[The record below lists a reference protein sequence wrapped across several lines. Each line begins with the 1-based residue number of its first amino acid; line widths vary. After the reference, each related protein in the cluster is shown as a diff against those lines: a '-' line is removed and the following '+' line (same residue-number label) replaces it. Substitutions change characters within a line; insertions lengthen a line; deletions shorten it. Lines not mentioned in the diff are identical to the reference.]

1 MAAYEPTMSYRLIYI
16 FTIHDA
22 QHEGYWKIGKTSFDS
37 VNSYKQLSP
46 NCAELNCA
54 AHDRINQYTKT
65 AMVEYDLQYTE
76 LARRTVTFSDGT
88 TDTELFDDDDVHNVL
103 YNSGFSARK
112 FSNSNQDSE
121 WFEVPLSVAIRAIQA
136 VKEGRTALTAAEKSD
151 GQTSFLPQ
159 TAPAVPKKKSI
170 TLREEQVDCV
180 NRTLT
185 IFRKQNSMLWNCKM
199 RFGKTVTAY
208 ALIKKAGYQKVI
220 VVTHR
225 PVVEDGWRND
235 FDLIFGE
242 GDNRA
247 FLKKERFDTDS
258 SVYDAAMDA
267 RNDAN
272 LMTHK
277 NSGKAF
283 VYFASMQDLR
293 GSKRADGK
301 FDKNNAVFDMD
312 WDLVIY
318 DEAHE
323 GTQTERGK
331 KVQALL
337 QTEKNGKIPKVLQLS
352 GTPYNILE
360 EYQDCNSYTWD
371 YVMEQRRKR
380 EWDTLH
386 PGNHNPYADLPELR
400 ILTFDLGKNL
410 PTAYRYETMETA
422 FNFTEFFRV
431 WTGDPTR
438 DFRPL
443 PAGARIGD
451 FVHEADV
458 RSFLNL
464 ISSDDPESNYPYS
477 TPEYREMFRHTLW
490 MVPGVKEAQALS
502 KLLREHP
509 VFGTYRVA
517 NVAGE
522 GDAELPY
529 DNALTLVK
537 QVIKKNR
544 YTITISCG
552 KLTTGVTVPEWT
564 AVMMLTGSASTAASG
579 YMQTIFRVQ
588 SAGVLDGKQKER
600 CYVFDFAPDRA
611 LNVISEVNRIT
622 KRGRT
627 NEEQNRIA
635 LGEFLNFCPVIAV
648 DGTRM
653 VEYNVPKMMRQ
664 IKRLT
669 VDKAIKSGFDDESV
683 YKQDTGIAMDED
695 DVQLFH
701 TLSDKLSEQKAA
713 KKETKVSINNQGL
726 TKEEYDKA
734 NKISNKP
741 KRERTKED
749 DDLLKKLQEQKK
761 EREKV
766 IRLLR
771 NVSIRLPLLIYGAK
785 VDLTESIKMAD
796 FITLVDDE
804 SWQEFMP
811 KTVDKPLFRKLLKY
825 YDEDVVIG
833 AGLRIRRMAKA
844 ADELPPTKR
853 AQRIA
858 EIFSHFRNPDKETVL
873 TPWRVVNL
881 HLSNMVGGYCFL
893 NEKFDAQ
900 DVLDEPRLVDQGDVT
915 EDIFLNPDARIL
927 EMNSKSGLYPLYMA
941 YSLYAMKLS
950 GEEDKLP
957 LEQTQALWREIVEQQ
972 IFVLCKTKMARSIT
986 RRTLVGYQD
995 EWTVNTTYIPHL
1007 LERMEKDPQ
1016 RLAKKL
1022 QRTDTWGKEGEP
1034 MKFDAI
1040 VGNPP
1045 YQEMDGGGKG
1055 YSAKPVYNYFVD
1067 EAKAVEPHYISM
1079 ITPSRWFSGGK
1090 GLDSFRAEMLQDKH
1104 LRKIVDYADNEALF
1118 SNVSIVGGVNYFLW
1132 DSSYNGD
1139 CEVTS
1144 IRGENSVTLNRDL
1157 SEYDIFIRNN
1167 NALQLIRRMEA
1178 STDRKMDAVV
1188 YPRNVFGISSDLR
1201 GQDSKDSEH
1210 QLALFSSQKSNS
1222 MAMSYVSGDEVQKQ
1236 HELIGKYKVI
1246 MGKVVPRGGEVGVD
1260 PSVGYRVTSTLQV
1273 LSPGSVFTDSYLLL
1287 ATFDHREEAIHFAEY
1302 MCLKFPRFLL
1312 HETYSSMN
1320 ISKQNFRFVPFLDY
1334 SKEWTDN
1341 ELFKRYGCS
1350 DEEISMIES
1359 IIRPMEYV
1367 FHE

>member
-1 MAAYEPTMSYRLIYI
+1 MAAYKPTMSYRLIYI

-22 QHEGYWKIGKTSFDS
+22 QHEGYWKIGKTNFDS
-37 VNSYKQLSP
+37 VNSYKQLPP
-46 NCAELNCA
+46 NCVELNCA
-54 AHDRINQYTKT
+54 ARDRIDQYTKT

-76 LARRTVTFSDGT
+76 LARRTVTFPDGT

-136 VKEGRTALTAAEKSD
+136 VKEGRTALTAAEKSE
-151 GQTSFLPQ
+151 GQISFLPQ
-159 TAPAVPKKKSI
+159 TVPAAPKKRAI
-170 TLREEQVDCV
+170 TLRDEQMDCV
-180 NRTLT
+180 NQTLRV
-185 IFRKQNSMLWNCKM
+185 FRKENSMLWNCKM

-208 ALIKKAGYQKVI
+208 ALIKKTGYQKVI

-247 FLKKERFDTDS
+247 FLKKDRFDTDS

-272 LMTHK
+272 LTAYQ

-293 GSKRADGK
+293 GSQRADGK

-323 GTQTERGK
+323 GTQTQRGQ
-331 KVQALL
+331 KVQSLL
-337 QTEKNGKIPKVLQLS
+337 EAEKNGKAPKVLQLS
-352 GTPYNILE
+352 GTPYNLMQKYE
-360 EYQDCNSYTWD
+360 NNVYTWD
-371 YVMEQRRKR
+371 YVMEQKRKR

-386 PGNHNPYADLPELR
+386 PGDHNPYADLPELR
-400 ILTFDLGKNL
+400 ILTFDLGKSL
-410 PTAYRYETMETA
+410 PTSYRYETLEMA

-431 WTGDPTR
+431 WTGDPAR

-443 PAGARIGD
+443 PAGAQVGD

-458 RSFLNL
+458 RSFLDL
-464 ISSDDPESNYPYS
+464 ISSENPESNYPYS

-490 MVPGVKEAQALS
+490 MVPGVKEASALS
-502 KLLREHP
+502 RLLKDHP
-509 VFGTYRVA
+509 VFGAYKVA
-517 NVAGE
+517 NVAGD
-522 GDAELPY
+522 GDAEMPY

-537 QVIKKNR
+537 QVIKANR

-627 NEEQNRIA
+627 NEEQNRAA

-648 DGTRM
+648 DGTQMTAYSVSR
-653 VEYNVPKMMRQ
+653 MMRQ

-669 VDKAIKSGFDDESV
+669 VDRAIKSGFDDESV
-683 YKQDTGIAMDED
+683 YKQDTGIVMDED

-713 KKETKVSINNQGL
+713 KKETKVHINHQGL
-726 TKEEYDKA
+726 TGEEYEEAD
-734 NKISNKP
+734 KISNKP

-796 FITLVDDE
+796 FITLVDEE

-825 YDEDVVIG
+825 YDEDVVSG

-844 ADELPPTKR
+844 ADELPPTERVK
-853 AQRIA
+853 RIA

-893 NEKFDAQ
+893 NEQFDPQ
-900 DVLDEPRLVDQGDVT
+900 EVLEEPRLVDQEQVT
-915 EDIFLNPDARIL
+915 EDIFLNPTARIL

-941 YSLYAMKLS
+941 YSLYAMKLP
-950 GEEDKLP
+950 GPEDKLP
-957 LEQTQALWREIVEQQ
+957 LEQTQALWQETVEQQ
-972 IFVLCKTKMARSIT
+972 IFVLCKTRMAESIT

-995 EWTVNTTYIPHL
+995 WTVNTTYIPHL
-1007 LERMEKDPQ
+1007 LERMENDPQ

-1022 QRTDTWGKEGEP
+1022 EKPETWRKNGEP
-1034 MKFDAI
+1034 MTFDAI

-1045 YQEMDGGGKG
+1045 YQIADGGNNA
-1055 YSAKPVYNYFVD
+1055 SAMPVYQRFV
-1067 EAKAVEPHYISM
+1067 ELATTIEPHYASM
-1079 ITPSRWFSGGK
+1079 IMPSRWYSGGR
-1090 GLDSFRAEMLQDKH
+1090 GLDDFRANIMNDTRMRVLY
-1104 LRKIVDYADNEALF
+1104 DYASSDYCF
-1118 SNVSIVGGVNYFLW
+1118 PGVDISGGICYFLW
-1132 DSSYNGD
+1132 DKDYDGPCTVTNAESQIAHSVKRYLNEFPILVRSNAAISIIDKVARRKEQTLDTFVSSQKPFGLRTFARPDENGD
-1139 CEVTS
+1139 L
-1144 IRGENSVTLNRDL
+1144 TLRWNGG
-1157 SEYDIFIRNN
+1157 
-1167 NALQLIRRMEA
+1167 
-1178 STDRKMDAVV
+1178 KG
-1188 YPRNVFGISSDLR
+1188 PISSDKVT
-1201 GQDSKDSEH
+1201 G
-1210 QLALFSSQKSNS
+1210 
-1222 MAMSYVSGDEVQKQ
+1222 GT
-1236 HELIGKYKVI
+1236 ELIDKWKVI
-1246 MGKVVPRGGEVGVD
+1246 VSRVLYEHGGKADKNGQSRILSILEMLGPKEVCSETYIVVNSYDTEAEAAGL
-1260 PSVGYRVTSTLQV
+1260 Y
-1273 LSPGSVFTDSYLLL
+1273 SYLK
-1287 ATFDHREEAIHFAEY
+1287 TKFA
-1302 MCLKFPRFLL
+1302 RFLIMQA
-1312 HETYSSMN
+1312 TSSIM
-1320 ISKQNFRFVPFLDY
+1320 ITRGCFMFVPVQNFME
-1334 SKEWTDN
+1334 EWTDEKLYKKY
-1341 ELFKRYGCS
+1341 ELTE
-1350 DEEISMIES
+1350 DEIAFIES
-1359 IIRPMEYV
+1359 TIRVME
-1367 FHE
+1367 

>member
-16 FTIHDA
+16 FAIHDKD
-22 QHEGYWKIGKTSFDS
+22 HEGYLKIGDTTFDS
-37 VNSYKQLSP
+37 TKSYKQLPP
-46 NCAELNCA
+46 NCEELNQA
-54 AHDRINQYTKT
+54 ARDRIDDYTKT
-65 AMVEYDLQYTE
+65 AMVAYDLQYTE
-76 LARRTVTFSDGT
+76 LARKVVTFSDGEVET
-88 TDTELFDDDDVHNVL
+88 SLFRDKRVHEVL
-103 YNSGFSARK
+103 YRSGYTSKNFWFSDRT
-112 FSNSNQDSE
+112 SE

-136 VKEGRTALTAAEKSD
+136 VKEGRTALTAAEKSE
-151 GQTSFLPQ
+151 GQISFLPQ
-159 TAPAVPKKKSI
+159 TVPAAPKKRAI
-170 TLREEQVDCV
+170 TLRDEQMDCV
-180 NRTLT
+180 NQTLRV
-185 IFRKQNSMLWNCKM
+185 FRKENSMLWNCKM

-247 FLKKERFDTDS
+247 FLKKDRFDTDS

-272 LMTHK
+272 LTAYQ

-293 GSKRADGK
+293 GSQRADGK

-323 GTQTERGK
+323 GTQTQRGQ
-331 KVQALL
+331 KVQSLL
-337 QTEKNGKIPKVLQLS
+337 EAEKNGKAPKVLQLS
-352 GTPYNILE
+352 GTPYNLMQKYE
-360 EYQDCNSYTWD
+360 NNVYTWD
-371 YVMEQRRKR
+371 YVMEQKRKR
-380 EWDTLH
+380 EWDILH
-386 PGNHNPYADLPELR
+386 PGDHNPYADLPELR
-400 ILTFDLGKNL
+400 ILTFDLGKSL
-410 PTAYRYETMETA
+410 PTSYRYETLEMA

-431 WTGDPTR
+431 WTGDPAR

-443 PAGARIGD
+443 PAGAQVGD

-458 RSFLNL
+458 RSFLDL
-464 ISSDDPESNYPYS
+464 ISSENPESNYPYS

-490 MVPGVKEAQALS
+490 MVPGVKEASALS
-502 KLLREHP
+502 RLLKDHP
-509 VFGTYRVA
+509 VFGAYKVA
-517 NVAGE
+517 NVAGD
-522 GDAELPY
+522 GDAEMPY

-537 QVIKKNR
+537 QVIKANR

-622 KRGRT
+622 KRGRS
-627 NEEQNRIA
+627 NEEQNRAA

-648 DGTRM
+648 DGTQMTAYSVSR
-653 VEYNVPKMMRQ
+653 MMRQ

-669 VDKAIKSGFDDESV
+669 VDRAIKSGFDDESV
-683 YKQDTGIAMDED
+683 YKQDTGIVMDED

-713 KKETKVSINNQGL
+713 KKETKVHINHQGL
-726 TKEEYDKA
+726 TGEEYEKA
-734 NKISNKP
+734 DKISNKP

-796 FITLVDDE
+796 FITLVDEE

-825 YDEDVVIG
+825 YDEDVVSG

-844 ADELPPTKR
+844 ADELPPIERVK
-853 AQRIA
+853 RIA

-893 NEKFDAQ
+893 NKQFDPQ
-900 DVLDEPRLVDQGDVT
+900 EVLEEPRLVDQGQVT
-915 EDIFLNPDARIL
+915 EDIFLNPEARIL

-941 YSLYAMKLS
+941 YSLYAMKLP
-950 GEEDKLP
+950 GPEDKLP
-957 LEQTQALWREIVEQQ
+957 LEQTQALWQETVEQQ
-972 IFVLCKTKMARSIT
+972 IFVLCKTRMAESIT

-995 EWTVNTTYIPHL
+995 WTVNTTYIPHL
-1007 LERMEKDPQ
+1007 LERMENDPQ

-1022 QRTDTWGKEGEP
+1022 QRTDTWGKEGQP

-1055 YSAKPVYNYFVD
+1055 YSAKPVYNYFVG
-1067 EAKAVEPHYISM
+1067 EAKAIEPHYISM

-1090 GLDSFRAEMLQDKH
+1090 GLDDFRAEMLQDKH

-1144 IRGENSVTLNRDL
+1144 IRGENAVTLNRDL

-1178 STDRKMDAVV
+1178 SSDRKMDDVV

-1201 GQDSKDSEH
+1201 GQDNKDEKH
-1210 QLALFSSQKSNS
+1210 QIALFSSQKSNS
-1222 MAMSYVSGDEVQKQ
+1222 MAMSYISGDEVQKQ

-1273 LSPGSVFTDSYLLL
+1273 LSPGSVFTDSYLLR
-1287 ATFDHREEAIHFAEY
+1287 AAFDSKAEAIHFAEY

-1320 ISKQNFRFVPFLDY
+1320 ISKQNFRFVPFLDC
-1334 SKEWTDN
+1334 SKEWTDK
-1341 ELFKRYGCS
+1341 ELFERYGCNE
-1350 DEEISMIES
+1350 EEISMIES

>member
-16 FTIHDA
+16 FAIHDKD
-22 QHEGYWKIGKTSFDS
+22 HEGYLKIGDTTFDS
-37 VNSYKQLSP
+37 TKSYKQLPP
-46 NCAELNCA
+46 NCEELNQA
-54 AHDRINQYTKT
+54 ARDRIDDYTKT
-65 AMVEYDLQYTE
+65 AMVAYDLQYTE
-76 LARRTVTFSDGT
+76 LARKVVTFSDGEVET
-88 TDTELFDDDDVHNVL
+88 SLFRDKRVHDVL
-103 YNSGFSARK
+103 YRSGYTSKNFWFSDRT
-112 FSNSNQDSE
+112 SE

-136 VKEGRTALTAAEKSD
+136 VKEGRTALTAAEKSE

-159 TAPAVPKKKSI
+159 TVPAAPKKRAI
-170 TLREEQVDCV
+170 TLRDEQVDCV

-247 FLKKERFDTDS
+247 FLKKDRFDTDS

-272 LMTHK
+272 LTAYQ

-293 GSKRADGK
+293 GSQRADGK

-323 GTQTERGK
+323 GTQTQRGQ
-331 KVQALL
+331 KVQSLL
-337 QTEKNGKIPKVLQLS
+337 EAEKNGKAPKVLQLS
-352 GTPYNILE
+352 GTPYNLMQKYE
-360 EYQDCNSYTWD
+360 NNVYTWD
-371 YVMEQRRKR
+371 YVMEQKRKR

-386 PGNHNPYADLPELR
+386 PGDHNPYADLPELR
-400 ILTFDLGKNL
+400 ILTFDLGKSL
-410 PTAYRYETMETA
+410 PTSYRYETLEMA

-431 WTGDPTR
+431 WTGDPAR

-443 PAGARIGD
+443 PAGAQVGD

-458 RSFLNL
+458 RSFLDL
-464 ISSDDPESNYPYS
+464 ISSENPESNYPYS
-477 TPEYREMFRHTLW
+477 TSEYREMFRHTLW
-490 MVPGVKEAQALS
+490 MVPGVKEASALS
-502 KLLREHP
+502 RLLKDHP
-509 VFGTYRVA
+509 VFGAYKVA
-517 NVAGE
+517 NVAGD
-522 GDAELPY
+522 GDAEMPY

-537 QVIKKNR
+537 QVIKANR

-627 NEEQNRIA
+627 NEEQNRAA

-648 DGTRM
+648 DGTQM
-653 VEYNVPKMMRQ
+653 TAYSVSKMMRQ

-669 VDKAIKSGFDDESV
+669 VDRAIKSGFDDESV
-683 YKQDTGIAMDED
+683 YKQDTGIVMDED

-713 KKETKVSINNQGL
+713 KKETKVHINHQGL
-726 TKEEYDKA
+726 TGEEYEKA
-734 NKISNKP
+734 DKISNKP

-796 FITLVDDE
+796 FITLVDEE

-825 YDEDVVIG
+825 YDEDVVSG

-844 ADELPPTKR
+844 ADELPPTERVK
-853 AQRIA
+853 RIA

-893 NEKFDAQ
+893 NEQFDSQ
-900 DVLDEPRLVDQGDVT
+900 EVLEEPRLVDQGQVT
-915 EDIFLNPDARIL
+915 EDIFLNPEARIL

-941 YSLYAMKLS
+941 YSLYAMKLP
-950 GEEDKLP
+950 GPEDKLP
-957 LEQTQALWREIVEQQ
+957 LEQTQALWQETVEQQ
-972 IFVLCKTKMARSIT
+972 IFVLCKTRMAESIT

-995 EWTVNTTYIPHL
+995 WTVNTTYIPHL
-1007 LERMEKDPQ
+1007 LERMENDPQ

-1022 QRTDTWGKEGEP
+1022 EKPETWRKNGEP
-1034 MKFDAI
+1034 MTFDAI

-1045 YQEMDGGGKG
+1045 YQIADGGNNA
-1055 YSAKPVYNYFVD
+1055 SAMPVYQRFV
-1067 EAKAVEPHYISM
+1067 ELATTIEPHYASM
-1079 ITPSRWFSGGK
+1079 IMPSRWYSGGR
-1090 GLDSFRAEMLQDKH
+1090 GLDDFRANIMNDTRMRVLY
-1104 LRKIVDYADNEALF
+1104 DYASSDYCF
-1118 SNVSIVGGVNYFLW
+1118 PGVDISGGICYFLW
-1132 DSSYNGD
+1132 DKDYDGPCTVTNAESQIAHSVKRYLNEFPILVRSNAAISIIDKVARRKEQTLDTFVSSQKPFGLRTFARPDENGD
-1139 CEVTS
+1139 L
-1144 IRGENSVTLNRDL
+1144 TLRWNGG
-1157 SEYDIFIRNN
+1157 
-1167 NALQLIRRMEA
+1167 
-1178 STDRKMDAVV
+1178 KG
-1188 YPRNVFGISSDLR
+1188 PISSDKVT
-1201 GQDSKDSEH
+1201 G
-1210 QLALFSSQKSNS
+1210 
-1222 MAMSYVSGDEVQKQ
+1222 GT
-1236 HELIGKYKVI
+1236 ELIDKWKVI
-1246 MGKVVPRGGEVGVD
+1246 VSRVLYEHGGKADKNGQSRILSILEMLGPKEVCSETYIVVNSYDTEAEAAGL
-1260 PSVGYRVTSTLQV
+1260 Y
-1273 LSPGSVFTDSYLLL
+1273 SYLK
-1287 ATFDHREEAIHFAEY
+1287 TKFA
-1302 MCLKFPRFLL
+1302 RFLIMQA
-1312 HETYSSMN
+1312 TSSIM
-1320 ISKQNFRFVPFLDY
+1320 ITRGCFMFVPVQNFTE
-1334 SKEWTDN
+1334 EWTDEKLYKKY
-1341 ELFKRYGCS
+1341 ELTE
-1350 DEEISMIES
+1350 DEIAFIES
-1359 IIRPMEYV
+1359 TIRVME
-1367 FHE
+1367 

>member
-1 MAAYEPTMSYRLIYI
+1 M
-16 FTIHDA
+16 
-22 QHEGYWKIGKTSFDS
+22 
-37 VNSYKQLSP
+37 
-46 NCAELNCA
+46 
-54 AHDRINQYTKT
+54 
-65 AMVEYDLQYTE
+65 
-76 LARRTVTFSDGT
+76 
-88 TDTELFDDDDVHNVL
+88 
-103 YNSGFSARK
+103 
-112 FSNSNQDSE
+112 
-121 WFEVPLSVAIRAIQA
+121 
-136 VKEGRTALTAAEKSD
+136 
-151 GQTSFLPQ
+151 
-159 TAPAVPKKKSI
+159 
-170 TLREEQVDCV
+170 
-180 NRTLT
+180 
-185 IFRKQNSMLWNCKM
+185 
-199 RFGKTVTAY
+199 
-208 ALIKKAGYQKVI
+208 
-220 VVTHR
+220 
-225 PVVEDGWRND
+225 
-235 FDLIFGE
+235 
-242 GDNRA
+242 
-247 FLKKERFDTDS
+247 
-258 SVYDAAMDA
+258 
-267 RNDAN
+267 
-272 LMTHK
+272 
-277 NSGKAF
+277 
-283 VYFASMQDLR
+283 
-293 GSKRADGK
+293 
-301 FDKNNAVFDMD
+301 
-312 WDLVIY
+312 
-318 DEAHE
+318 
-323 GTQTERGK
+323 
-331 KVQALL
+331 
-337 QTEKNGKIPKVLQLS
+337 
-352 GTPYNILE
+352 
-360 EYQDCNSYTWD
+360 
-371 YVMEQRRKR
+371 
-380 EWDTLH
+380 
-386 PGNHNPYADLPELR
+386 
-400 ILTFDLGKNL
+400 
-410 PTAYRYETMETA
+410 
-422 FNFTEFFRV
+422 
-431 WTGDPTR
+431 GDPAR

-443 PAGARIGD
+443 PAGAQVGD

-458 RSFLNL
+458 RSFLDL
-464 ISSDDPESNYPYS
+464 ISSENPESNYPYS

-490 MVPGVKEAQALS
+490 MVPSVKEASALS
-502 KLLREHP
+502 RLLKDHP
-509 VFGTYRVA
+509 VFGAYKVA
-517 NVAGE
+517 NVAGD
-522 GDAELPY
+522 GDAEMPY

-537 QVIKKNR
+537 QVIKANR

-627 NEEQNRIA
+627 NEEQNRAA

-648 DGTRM
+648 DGTQMTAYSVSR
-653 VEYNVPKMMRQ
+653 MMRQ

-669 VDKAIKSGFDDESV
+669 VDRAIKSGFDDESV
-683 YKQDTGIAMDED
+683 YKQDTGIVMDED

-713 KKETKVSINNQGL
+713 KKETKVHINHQGL
-726 TKEEYDKA
+726 TGEEYEKA
-734 NKISNKP
+734 DKISNKP

-796 FITLVDDE
+796 FITLVDEE

-825 YDEDVVIG
+825 YDEDVVSG

-844 ADELPPTKR
+844 ADELPPTERVK
-853 AQRIA
+853 RIA

-881 HLSNMVGGYCFL
+881 HLSSMVGGYCFL
-893 NEKFDAQ
+893 NEQLDSQ
-900 DVLDEPRLVDQGDVT
+900 EVLEEPRLVDQGQVT
-915 EDIFLNPDARIL
+915 EDIFLNPEARIL

-941 YSLYAMKLS
+941 YSLYAMKLP
-950 GEEDKLP
+950 GPEDKLP
-957 LEQTQALWREIVEQQ
+957 LEQTQALWQETVEQQ
-972 IFVLCKTKMARSIT
+972 IFVLCKTRMAESIT

-995 EWTVNTTYIPHL
+995 WTVNTTYIPHL

-1022 QRTDTWGKEGEP
+1022 QRTDTWGKEGQP

-1055 YSAKPVYNYFVD
+1055 YSAKPVYNYFVG
-1067 EAKAVEPHYISM
+1067 EAKAIEPHYISM

-1090 GLDSFRAEMLQDKH
+1090 GLDDFRAEMLQDKH

-1144 IRGENSVTLNRDL
+1144 IRGENAVTLNRDL

-1178 STDRKMDAVV
+1178 SNDRKMDDVV

-1201 GQDSKDSEH
+1201 GQDNKDEKH

-1222 MAMSYVSGDEVQKQ
+1222 MAMSYISGDEVQKQ

-1287 ATFDHREEAIHFAEY
+1287 AAFDSKAEAIHFAEY
-1302 MCLKFPRFLL
+1302 MCLRFPRFLL

-1334 SKEWTDN
+1334 SKEWTDK
-1341 ELFKRYGCS
+1341 ELFKRYGCNE
-1350 DEEISMIES
+1350 EEISMIES

>member
-1 MAAYEPTMSYRLIYI
+1 M
-16 FTIHDA
+16 
-22 QHEGYWKIGKTSFDS
+22 
-37 VNSYKQLSP
+37 
-46 NCAELNCA
+46 
-54 AHDRINQYTKT
+54 
-65 AMVEYDLQYTE
+65 
-76 LARRTVTFSDGT
+76 
-88 TDTELFDDDDVHNVL
+88 
-103 YNSGFSARK
+103 
-112 FSNSNQDSE
+112 
-121 WFEVPLSVAIRAIQA
+121 
-136 VKEGRTALTAAEKSD
+136 
-151 GQTSFLPQ
+151 
-159 TAPAVPKKKSI
+159 
-170 TLREEQVDCV
+170 
-180 NRTLT
+180 
-185 IFRKQNSMLWNCKM
+185 
-199 RFGKTVTAY
+199 
-208 ALIKKAGYQKVI
+208 
-220 VVTHR
+220 
-225 PVVEDGWRND
+225 
-235 FDLIFGE
+235 
-242 GDNRA
+242 
-247 FLKKERFDTDS
+247 
-258 SVYDAAMDA
+258 
-267 RNDAN
+267 
-272 LMTHK
+272 
-277 NSGKAF
+277 
-283 VYFASMQDLR
+283 
-293 GSKRADGK
+293 
-301 FDKNNAVFDMD
+301 
-312 WDLVIY
+312 
-318 DEAHE
+318 
-323 GTQTERGK
+323 
-331 KVQALL
+331 
-337 QTEKNGKIPKVLQLS
+337 
-352 GTPYNILE
+352 
-360 EYQDCNSYTWD
+360 
-371 YVMEQRRKR
+371 
-380 EWDTLH
+380 
-386 PGNHNPYADLPELR
+386 
-400 ILTFDLGKNL
+400 
-410 PTAYRYETMETA
+410 
-422 FNFTEFFRV
+422 
-431 WTGDPTR
+431 
-438 DFRPL
+438 
-443 PAGARIGD
+443 
-451 FVHEADV
+451 
-458 RSFLNL
+458 RSFLDL
-464 ISSDDPESNYPYS
+464 ISSENPESNYPYS

-490 MVPGVKEAQALS
+490 MVPGVKEASALS
-502 KLLREHP
+502 RLLKDHP
-509 VFGTYRVA
+509 VFGAYKVA
-517 NVAGE
+517 NVAGD
-522 GDAELPY
+522 GDAEMPY

-537 QVIKKNR
+537 QVIKANR

-627 NEEQNRIA
+627 NEEQNRAA

-648 DGTRM
+648 DGTQMTAYSVSR
-653 VEYNVPKMMRQ
+653 MMRQ

-669 VDKAIKSGFDDESV
+669 VDRAIKSGFDDESV
-683 YKQDTGIAMDED
+683 YKQDTGIVMDED

-713 KKETKVSINNQGL
+713 KKETKVHINNQGL
-726 TKEEYDKA
+726 TGEEYEKA
-734 NKISNKP
+734 DKISNKP

-749 DDLLKKLQEQKK
+749 DYLLKKLQEQKK

-796 FITLVDDE
+796 FITLVDEE

-825 YDEDVVIG
+825 YDEDVVSG

-844 ADELPPTKR
+844 ADELPPTERVK
-853 AQRIA
+853 RIA

-893 NEKFDAQ
+893 NEQFDSQ
-900 DVLDEPRLVDQGDVT
+900 EVLEEPRLVDQGQVT
-915 EDIFLNPDARIL
+915 EDIFLNPEARIL

-941 YSLYAMKLS
+941 YSLYAMKLP
-950 GEEDKLP
+950 GPEDKLP
-957 LEQTQALWREIVEQQ
+957 LEQTQALWQETVEQQ
-972 IFVLCKTKMARSIT
+972 IFVLCKTRMAESIT

-995 EWTVNTTYIPHL
+995 WTVNTTYIPHL
-1007 LERMEKDPQ
+1007 LERMENDPQ

-1022 QRTDTWGKEGEP
+1022 QRTDTWGKEGQP

-1055 YSAKPVYNYFVD
+1055 YSAKPVYNYFVG
-1067 EAKAVEPHYISM
+1067 EAKAIEPHYISM

-1090 GLDSFRAEMLQDKH
+1090 GLDDFRAEMLQDKH

-1144 IRGENSVTLNRDL
+1144 IRGENAVTLNRDL

-1178 STDRKMDAVV
+1178 SGDRKMDDVV

-1201 GQDSKDSEH
+1201 GQDNKDEKH

-1222 MAMSYVSGDEVQKQ
+1222 MAMSYISGDEVQKQ

-1287 ATFDHREEAIHFAEY
+1287 AAFDSKTEAIHFAEY

-1334 SKEWTDN
+1334 SKEWTDK
-1341 ELFKRYGCS
+1341 ELFKRYGCNE
-1350 DEEISMIES
+1350 EEISMIES

>member
-1 MAAYEPTMSYRLIYI
+1 MAAYKPTMSYRLIYI

-22 QHEGYWKIGKTSFDS
+22 QHEGYWKIGKTNFDS
-37 VNSYKQLSP
+37 VNSYKQLPP
-46 NCAELNCA
+46 NCVELNRA
-54 AHDRINQYTKT
+54 ARDRIDQYTKT

-76 LARRTVTFSDGT
+76 LARRTVTFPDGT

-136 VKEGRTALTAAEKSD
+136 VKEGRTALTAAEKSE
-151 GQTSFLPQ
+151 GQISFLPQ
-159 TAPAVPKKKSI
+159 TVPAAPKKRAI
-170 TLREEQVDCV
+170 TLRDEQMDCV
-180 NRTLT
+180 NQTLRV
-185 IFRKQNSMLWNCKM
+185 FRKENSMLWNCKM

-247 FLKKERFDTDS
+247 FLKKDRFDTDS

-272 LMTHK
+272 LTAYQ

-293 GSKRADGK
+293 GSQRADGK

-323 GTQTERGK
+323 GTQTQRGQ
-331 KVQALL
+331 KVQSLL
-337 QTEKNGKIPKVLQLS
+337 EAEKNGKAPKVLQLS
-352 GTPYNILE
+352 GTPYNLMQKYE
-360 EYQDCNSYTWD
+360 NNVYTWD
-371 YVMEQRRKR
+371 YVMEQKRKR

-386 PGNHNPYADLPELR
+386 PGDHNPYADLPELR
-400 ILTFDLGKNL
+400 ILTFDLGKSL
-410 PTAYRYETMETA
+410 PTSYRYETLEMA

-431 WTGDPTR
+431 WTGDPAR

-443 PAGARIGD
+443 PAGAQVGD

-458 RSFLNL
+458 RSFLDL
-464 ISSDDPESNYPYS
+464 ISSENPESNYPYS

-490 MVPGVKEAQALS
+490 MVPGVKEASALS
-502 KLLREHP
+502 RLLKDHP
-509 VFGTYRVA
+509 VFGAYKVA
-517 NVAGE
+517 NVAGD
-522 GDAELPY
+522 GDAEMPY

-537 QVIKKNR
+537 QVIKANR

-588 SAGVLDGKQKER
+588 SAGVLDGKQKEC

-611 LNVISEVNRIT
+611 LKVISEVNRIT

-627 NEEQNRIA
+627 NEEQNRVA

-648 DGTRM
+648 DGTQM
-653 VEYNVPKMMRQ
+653 TEYSVPKMMRQ

-683 YKQDTGIAMDED
+683 YKQDTGMVMDEE
-695 DVQLFH
+695 DVELFH

-713 KKETKVSINNQGL
+713 KKETKVHINHQGL
-726 TKEEYDKA
+726 TGEEYEKA
-734 NKISNKP
+734 DKISNKP

-796 FITLVDDE
+796 FITLVDEE

-825 YDEDVVIG
+825 YDEDVVSG

-844 ADELPPTKR
+844 ADELPPTERVK
-853 AQRIA
+853 RIA

-893 NEKFDAQ
+893 NEQFDSQ
-900 DVLDEPRLVDQGDVT
+900 EVLEEPRLVDQGQVT
-915 EDIFLNPDARIL
+915 EDIFLNPEARIL

-941 YSLYAMKLS
+941 YSLYAMKLP
-950 GEEDKLP
+950 GPEDKLP
-957 LEQTQALWREIVEQQ
+957 LEQTQALWQETVEQQ
-972 IFVLCKTKMARSIT
+972 IFVLCKTRMAESIT

-995 EWTVNTTYIPHL
+995 WTVNTTYIPHL
-1007 LERMEKDPQ
+1007 LERMENDPQ

-1022 QRTDTWGKEGEP
+1022 EKPETWRKNGEP
-1034 MKFDAI
+1034 MTFDAI

-1045 YQEMDGGGKG
+1045 YQIADGGNNA
-1055 YSAKPVYNYFVD
+1055 SAMPVYQRFV
-1067 EAKAVEPHYISM
+1067 ELATTIEPHYASM
-1079 ITPSRWFSGGK
+1079 IMPSRWYSGGR
-1090 GLDSFRAEMLQDKH
+1090 GLDDFRANIMNDTRMRVLY
-1104 LRKIVDYADNEALF
+1104 DYASSDYCF
-1118 SNVSIVGGVNYFLW
+1118 PGVDISGGICYFLW
-1132 DSSYNGD
+1132 DKDYDGPCTVTNAESQIAHSVKRYLNEFPILVRSNAAISIIDKVARRKEQTLDTFVSSQKPFGLRTFARPDENGD
-1139 CEVTS
+1139 L
-1144 IRGENSVTLNRDL
+1144 TLRWNGG
-1157 SEYDIFIRNN
+1157 
-1167 NALQLIRRMEA
+1167 
-1178 STDRKMDAVV
+1178 KG
-1188 YPRNVFGISSDLR
+1188 PISSDKVT
-1201 GQDSKDSEH
+1201 G
-1210 QLALFSSQKSNS
+1210 
-1222 MAMSYVSGDEVQKQ
+1222 GT
-1236 HELIGKYKVI
+1236 ELIDKWKVI
-1246 MGKVVPRGGEVGVD
+1246 VSRVLYEHGGKADKNGQSRILSILEMLGPKEVCSETYIVVNSYDTEAEAAGL
-1260 PSVGYRVTSTLQV
+1260 Y
-1273 LSPGSVFTDSYLLL
+1273 SYLK
-1287 ATFDHREEAIHFAEY
+1287 TKFA
-1302 MCLKFPRFLL
+1302 RFLIMQA
-1312 HETYSSMN
+1312 TSSIM
-1320 ISKQNFRFVPFLDY
+1320 ITRGCFMFVPVQNFTE
-1334 SKEWTDN
+1334 EWTDEKLYKKY
-1341 ELFKRYGCS
+1341 ELTE
-1350 DEEISMIES
+1350 DEIAFIES
-1359 IIRPMEYV
+1359 TIRVME
-1367 FHE
+1367 

>member
-1 MAAYEPTMSYRLIYI
+1 M
-16 FTIHDA
+16 
-22 QHEGYWKIGKTSFDS
+22 
-37 VNSYKQLSP
+37 
-46 NCAELNCA
+46 
-54 AHDRINQYTKT
+54 
-65 AMVEYDLQYTE
+65 
-76 LARRTVTFSDGT
+76 
-88 TDTELFDDDDVHNVL
+88 
-103 YNSGFSARK
+103 
-112 FSNSNQDSE
+112 
-121 WFEVPLSVAIRAIQA
+121 
-136 VKEGRTALTAAEKSD
+136 
-151 GQTSFLPQ
+151 
-159 TAPAVPKKKSI
+159 
-170 TLREEQVDCV
+170 
-180 NRTLT
+180 
-185 IFRKQNSMLWNCKM
+185 
-199 RFGKTVTAY
+199 
-208 ALIKKAGYQKVI
+208 
-220 VVTHR
+220 
-225 PVVEDGWRND
+225 
-235 FDLIFGE
+235 
-242 GDNRA
+242 
-247 FLKKERFDTDS
+247 
-258 SVYDAAMDA
+258 
-267 RNDAN
+267 
-272 LMTHK
+272 
-277 NSGKAF
+277 
-283 VYFASMQDLR
+283 
-293 GSKRADGK
+293 
-301 FDKNNAVFDMD
+301 
-312 WDLVIY
+312 
-318 DEAHE
+318 
-323 GTQTERGK
+323 
-331 KVQALL
+331 
-337 QTEKNGKIPKVLQLS
+337 
-352 GTPYNILE
+352 
-360 EYQDCNSYTWD
+360 
-371 YVMEQRRKR
+371 
-380 EWDTLH
+380 
-386 PGNHNPYADLPELR
+386 
-400 ILTFDLGKNL
+400 
-410 PTAYRYETMETA
+410 A

-431 WTGDPTR
+431 WTGDPAR

-443 PAGARIGD
+443 PAGAQVGD

-458 RSFLNL
+458 RSFLDL
-464 ISSDDPESNYPYS
+464 ISSENPESNYPYS

-490 MVPGVKEAQALS
+490 MVPGVKEASALS
-502 KLLREHP
+502 RLLKDHP
-509 VFGTYRVA
+509 VFGAYKIA
-517 NVAGE
+517 NVAGD
-522 GDAELPY
+522 GDAEMPY

-537 QVIKKNR
+537 QVIKANR

-611 LNVISEVNRIT
+611 LTVISEVNRIT

-627 NEEQNRIA
+627 NEEQNRAA

-648 DGTRM
+648 DGTQM
-653 VEYNVPKMMRQ
+653 TAYSVSKMMRQ

-669 VDKAIKSGFDDESV
+669 VDRAIKSGFDDESV
-683 YKQDTGIAMDED
+683 YKQDTGIVMDED

-713 KKETKVSINNQGL
+713 KKETKVHINHQGL
-726 TKEEYDKA
+726 TGEEYEKA
-734 NKISNKP
+734 DKISNKP

-796 FITLVDDE
+796 FITLVDEE

-811 KTVDKPLFRKLLKY
+811 KTVDKSLFRKLLKY
-825 YDEDVVIG
+825 YDEDVVSG

-844 ADELPPTKR
+844 ADELPPTERVK
-853 AQRIA
+853 RIA

-893 NEKFDAQ
+893 NEQFDPQ
-900 DVLDEPRLVDQGDVT
+900 EVLEEPRLVDQGQVT
-915 EDIFLNPDARIL
+915 EDIFLNPEARIL

-941 YSLYAMKLS
+941 YSLYAMKLP
-950 GEEDKLP
+950 GPEDKLP
-957 LEQTQALWREIVEQQ
+957 LEQTQALWQETVEQQ
-972 IFVLCKTKMARSIT
+972 IFVLCKTRMAESIT

-995 EWTVNTTYIPHL
+995 WTVNTTYIPHL
-1007 LERMEKDPQ
+1007 LERMENDPQ

-1022 QRTDTWGKEGEP
+1022 QRTDTWGKEEQP

-1055 YSAKPVYNYFVD
+1055 YSAKPVYNYFVG
-1067 EAKAVEPHYISM
+1067 EAKAIEPHYISM

-1090 GLDSFRAEMLQDKH
+1090 GLDDFRAEMLQDKH

-1144 IRGENSVTLNRDL
+1144 IRGENAVTLNRDL

-1178 STDRKMDAVV
+1178 SSDRKMDDVV

-1201 GQDSKDSEH
+1201 GQDNKDEKH
-1210 QLALFSSQKSNS
+1210 QIALFSSQKSNS
-1222 MAMSYVSGDEVQKQ
+1222 MAMSYISGDEVQKQ

-1287 ATFDHREEAIHFAEY
+1287 AAFDSKAEAIHFAEY

-1334 SKEWTDN
+1334 SKEWTDK
-1341 ELFKRYGCS
+1341 ELFKRYGCNE
-1350 DEEISMIES
+1350 EEISMIES

>member
-16 FTIHDA
+16 FAIHDKD
-22 QHEGYWKIGKTSFDS
+22 HEGYLKIGDTTFDS
-37 VNSYKQLSP
+37 TKSYKQLPP
-46 NCAELNCA
+46 NCEELNQA
-54 AHDRINQYTKT
+54 ARDRIDDYTKT
-65 AMVEYDLQYTE
+65 AMVAYDLQYTE
-76 LARRTVTFSDGT
+76 LARKVVTFSDGEVET
-88 TDTELFDDDDVHNVL
+88 SLFRDKRVHEVL
-103 YNSGFSARK
+103 YRSGYTSKNFWFSDRT
-112 FSNSNQDSE
+112 SE

-136 VKEGRTALTAAEKSD
+136 VKEGRTALTAAEKSE

-159 TAPAVPKKKSI
+159 TVPAAPKKRAI
-170 TLREEQVDCV
+170 TLRDEQVDCV

-208 ALIKKAGYQKVI
+208 ALIKKANYQKVI

-247 FLKKERFDTDS
+247 FLKKDRFDTDS

-272 LMTHK
+272 LTAYQ

-293 GSKRADGK
+293 GSQRADGK

-323 GTQTERGK
+323 GTQTQRGQ
-331 KVQALL
+331 KVQSLL
-337 QTEKNGKIPKVLQLS
+337 EAEKNGKAPKVLQLS
-352 GTPYNILE
+352 GTPYNLMQKYE
-360 EYQDCNSYTWD
+360 NNVYTWD
-371 YVMEQRRKR
+371 YVMEQKRKR

-386 PGNHNPYADLPELR
+386 PGDHNPYADLPELR
-400 ILTFDLGKNL
+400 ILTFDLGKSL
-410 PTAYRYETMETA
+410 PTSYRYETLEMA

-431 WTGDPTR
+431 WTGDPAR

-443 PAGARIGD
+443 PAGAQVGD

-458 RSFLNL
+458 RSFLDL
-464 ISSDDPESNYPYS
+464 ISSENPESNYPYS

-490 MVPGVKEAQALS
+490 MVPGVKEASALS
-502 KLLREHP
+502 RLLKDHP
-509 VFGTYRVA
+509 VFGAYKIA
-517 NVAGE
+517 NVAGD
-522 GDAELPY
+522 GDAEMPY

-537 QVIKKNR
+537 QVIKANR

-627 NEEQNRIA
+627 NEEQNRAA

-648 DGTRM
+648 DGTQMTAYSVSR
-653 VEYNVPKMMRQ
+653 MMRQ

-669 VDKAIKSGFDDESV
+669 VDRAIKSGFDDESV
-683 YKQDTGIAMDED
+683 YKQDTGIVMDED

-713 KKETKVSINNQGL
+713 KKETKVHINHQGL
-726 TKEEYDKA
+726 TGEEYEKA
-734 NKISNKP
+734 DKISNKP

-796 FITLVDDE
+796 FITLVDEE

-825 YDEDVVIG
+825 YDEDVVSG

-844 ADELPPTKR
+844 ADELPPTERVK
-853 AQRIA
+853 RIA

-893 NEKFDAQ
+893 NEQFDPQ
-900 DVLDEPRLVDQGDVT
+900 EVLEEPRLVDQGQVT
-915 EDIFLNPDARIL
+915 EDIFLNPEARIL

-941 YSLYAMKLS
+941 YSLYAMKLP
-950 GEEDKLP
+950 GPEDKLP
-957 LEQTQALWREIVEQQ
+957 LEQTQALWQETVEQQ
-972 IFVLCKTKMARSIT
+972 IFVLCKTRMAESIT

-995 EWTVNTTYIPHL
+995 WTVNTTYIPYL
-1007 LERMEKDPQ
+1007 LERMENDPQ

-1022 QRTDTWGKEGEP
+1022 EKPETWRKNGEP
-1034 MKFDAI
+1034 MTFDAI

-1045 YQEMDGGGKG
+1045 YQIADGGNNA
-1055 YSAKPVYNYFVD
+1055 SAMPVYQRFV
-1067 EAKAVEPHYISM
+1067 ELATTIEPHYASM
-1079 ITPSRWFSGGK
+1079 IMPSRWYSGGR
-1090 GLDSFRAEMLQDKH
+1090 GLDDFRANIMNDTRMRVLY
-1104 LRKIVDYADNEALF
+1104 DYASSDYCF
-1118 SNVSIVGGVNYFLW
+1118 PGVDISGGICYFLW
-1132 DSSYNGD
+1132 DKDYDGPCTVTNAESQIAHSVKRYLNEFPILVRSNAAISIIDKVARRKEQTLDTFVSSQKPFGLRTFARPDENGD
-1139 CEVTS
+1139 L
-1144 IRGENSVTLNRDL
+1144 TLRWNGG
-1157 SEYDIFIRNN
+1157 
-1167 NALQLIRRMEA
+1167 
-1178 STDRKMDAVV
+1178 KG
-1188 YPRNVFGISSDLR
+1188 PISSDKVT
-1201 GQDSKDSEH
+1201 G
-1210 QLALFSSQKSNS
+1210 
-1222 MAMSYVSGDEVQKQ
+1222 GT
-1236 HELIGKYKVI
+1236 ELIDKWKVI
-1246 MGKVVPRGGEVGVD
+1246 VSRVLYEHGGKADKNGQSRILSILEMLGPKEVCSETYIVVNSYDTEAEAAGL
-1260 PSVGYRVTSTLQV
+1260 Y
-1273 LSPGSVFTDSYLLL
+1273 SYLKTKFARFLIMQ
-1287 ATFDHREEAIHFAEY
+1287 ATSSIMITRGCFMFVPVQNFAE
-1302 MCLKFPRFLL
+1302 
-1312 HETYSSMN
+1312 
-1320 ISKQNFRFVPFLDY
+1320 
-1334 SKEWTDN
+1334 EWTDEKLYKKY
-1341 ELFKRYGCS
+1341 ELTE
-1350 DEEISMIES
+1350 DEIAFIES
-1359 IIRPMEYV
+1359 TIRVME
-1367 FHE
+1367 

>member
-1 MAAYEPTMSYRLIYI
+1 MAAYKPTMSYRLIYI

-22 QHEGYWKIGKTSFDS
+22 QHEGYWKIGKTNFDS
-37 VNSYKQLSP
+37 VNSYKQLPP
-46 NCAELNCA
+46 NCEELNRA
-54 AHDRINQYTKT
+54 AHDRIGQYTRT

-76 LARRTVTFSDGT
+76 LARRTVTFEDGT

-136 VKEGRTALTAAEKSD
+136 VKEGRTALTAAEKSE
-151 GQTSFLPQ
+151 GQISFLPQ
-159 TAPAVPKKKSI
+159 TVPAAPKKRAI
-170 TLREEQVDCV
+170 TLRDEQMDCV
-180 NRTLT
+180 NQTLRV
-185 IFRKQNSMLWNCKM
+185 FRKENSMLWNCKM

-247 FLKKERFDTDS
+247 FLKKDRFDTDS

-272 LMTHK
+272 LTAYQ

-293 GSKRADGK
+293 GSQRADGK

-323 GTQTERGK
+323 GTQTQRGQ
-331 KVQALL
+331 KVQSLL
-337 QTEKNGKIPKVLQLS
+337 EAEKNGKAPKVLQLS
-352 GTPYNILE
+352 GTPYNLMQKYE
-360 EYQDCNSYTWD
+360 NNVYTWD
-371 YVMEQRRKR
+371 YVMEQKRKR

-386 PGNHNPYADLPELR
+386 PGDHNPYADLPELR
-400 ILTFDLGKNL
+400 ILTFDLGKSL
-410 PTAYRYETMETA
+410 PTSYRYETLEMA

-431 WTGDPTR
+431 WTGDPAR

-443 PAGARIGD
+443 PAGAQVGD

-458 RSFLNL
+458 RSFLDL
-464 ISSDDPESNYPYS
+464 ISSENPESNYPYS

-490 MVPGVKEAQALS
+490 MVPGVKEASALS
-502 KLLREHP
+502 RLLKDHP
-509 VFGTYRVA
+509 VFGAYKIA
-517 NVAGE
+517 NVAGD
-522 GDAELPY
+522 GDAEMPY

-537 QVIKKNR
+537 QVIKANR

-627 NEEQNRIA
+627 NEEQNRAA

-648 DGTRM
+648 DGTQMTAYSVSR
-653 VEYNVPKMMRQ
+653 MMRQ

-669 VDKAIKSGFDDESV
+669 VDRAIKSGFDDESV
-683 YKQDTGIAMDED
+683 YKQDTGIVMDED

-713 KKETKVSINNQGL
+713 KKETKVHINHQGL
-726 TKEEYDKA
+726 TGEEYEKA
-734 NKISNKP
+734 DKISNKP

-796 FITLVDDE
+796 FITLVDEE

-825 YDEDVVIG
+825 YDEDVVSG

-844 ADELPPTKR
+844 ADELPPTERVK
-853 AQRIA
+853 RIA

-881 HLSNMVGGYCFL
+881 HLSSMVGGYCFL
-893 NEKFDAQ
+893 NEQFDSQ
-900 DVLDEPRLVDQGDVT
+900 EVLEEPRLVDQGQVT
-915 EDIFLNPDARIL
+915 EDIFLNPEARIL

-941 YSLYAMKLS
+941 YSLYAMKLP
-950 GEEDKLP
+950 GPEDKLP
-957 LEQTQALWREIVEQQ
+957 LEQTQALWQETVEQQ
-972 IFVLCKTKMARSIT
+972 IFVLCKTRMAESIT

-995 EWTVNTTYIPHL
+995 WTVNTTYIPHL

-1022 QRTDTWGKEGEP
+1022 EKPETWRKNGEP
-1034 MKFDAI
+1034 MTFDAI

-1045 YQEMDGGGKG
+1045 YQIADGGNNA
-1055 YSAKPVYNYFVD
+1055 SAMPVYQRFV
-1067 EAKAVEPHYISM
+1067 ELATTIEPHYASM
-1079 ITPSRWFSGGK
+1079 IMPSRWYSGGR
-1090 GLDSFRAEMLQDKH
+1090 GLDDFRANIMNDTRMRVLY
-1104 LRKIVDYADNEALF
+1104 DYASSDYCF
-1118 SNVSIVGGVNYFLW
+1118 PGVDISGGICYFLW
-1132 DSSYNGD
+1132 DKDYDGPCTVTNAESQIAHSVKRYLNEFPILVRSNAAISIIDKVARRKEQTLDTFVSSQKPFGLRTFARPDENGD
-1139 CEVTS
+1139 L
-1144 IRGENSVTLNRDL
+1144 TLRWNGG
-1157 SEYDIFIRNN
+1157 
-1167 NALQLIRRMEA
+1167 
-1178 STDRKMDAVV
+1178 KG
-1188 YPRNVFGISSDLR
+1188 PISSDKVT
-1201 GQDSKDSEH
+1201 G
-1210 QLALFSSQKSNS
+1210 
-1222 MAMSYVSGDEVQKQ
+1222 GT
-1236 HELIGKYKVI
+1236 ELIDKWKVI
-1246 MGKVVPRGGEVGVD
+1246 VSRVLYEHGGKADKNGQSRILSILEMLGPKEVCSETYIVVNSYDTEAEAAGL
-1260 PSVGYRVTSTLQV
+1260 Y
-1273 LSPGSVFTDSYLLL
+1273 SYLKTKFARFLIMQ
-1287 ATFDHREEAIHFAEY
+1287 ATSSIMITRGCFMFVPVQNFAE
-1302 MCLKFPRFLL
+1302 
-1312 HETYSSMN
+1312 
-1320 ISKQNFRFVPFLDY
+1320 
-1334 SKEWTDN
+1334 EWTDEELYKKYELTEN
-1341 ELFKRYGCS
+1341 EIAF
-1350 DEEISMIES
+1350 IES
-1359 IIRPMEYV
+1359 TIRVME
-1367 FHE
+1367 